1 MKFVILFLLF
11 GSACETFEGRVH
23 RDAGV
28 SQEQES
34 TLNCIRWFHEC
45 NCSYSCTTLSA
56 YNGRLENGEANCDVQ
71 CDDESIANVPSGD
84 CEDIDGVCLFSGE

>member
-1 MKFVILFLLF
+1 MKFVILFLLLF
-11 GSACETFEGRVH
+11 SACDTTEGRVH

-28 SQEQES
+28 AQDLES

-45 NCSYSCTTLSA
+45 NCSYACTTISA

-71 CDDESIANVPSGD
+71 CDDESIANVPSES
-84 CEDIDGVCLFSGE
+84 CEDVEGVCQWVSE